1 MKTRGILPS
10 QFPASNTDK
19 SVHQHSR
26 ADSWALAVCRPH
38 TQRALERGGQPA
50 AAKRLPHRWG
60 LSGEL
65 GSDCQ
70 TRSRD
75 PLHFPLEPWA
85 QRHLDIFEPVTGWP
99 RWYLCPCCLK
109 PEFTSASFLPPLM
122 GDQLPLVSYGRP
134 TVWGALLLEARLLEP
149 RFSVFVWLFDWG
161 PNWAVKLL
169 QGQDKISFDS
179 ALYWVFASART
190 QEGSW

>member
-1 MKTRGILPS
+1 
-10 QFPASNTDK
+10 
-19 SVHQHSR
+19 
-26 ADSWALAVCRPH
+26 
-38 TQRALERGGQPA
+38 
-50 AAKRLPHRWG
+50 
-60 LSGEL
+60 
-65 GSDCQ
+65 
-70 TRSRD
+70 
-75 PLHFPLEPWA
+75 
-85 QRHLDIFEPVTGWP
+85 
-99 RWYLCPCCLK
+99 
-109 PEFTSASFLPPLM
+109 M

-169 QGQDKISFDS
+169 QGQNKISFDS